1 MRRLLSVACLLLA
14 WLCATGALL
23 DVTQVLA
30 WTRMFVGYACTMSPG
45 QAISQTF
52 DSGQPCEICLAVQKA
67 RETGRK
73 QPPAATAAAAKQ
85 IVLICQP
92 AETAA
97 PLCSFCVWP
106 EPGRTHVLSWCPP
119 VAVPPPR
126 SGGATL
132 RS

>member
-1 MRRLLSVACLLLA
+1 MRRQLSVACLLLA

-23 DVTQVLA
+23 DAAQVLA
-30 WTRMFVGYACTMSPG
+30 WTRMFAGYARTLSPG
-45 QAISQTF
+45 QALSRTF
-52 DSGQPCEICLAVQKA
+52 DPGQPCEICLAVQKA

-73 QPPAATAAAAKQ
+73 QPPAAPAAAAKQ

-97 PLCSFCVWP
+97 PASSFCAWP
-106 EPGRTHVLSWCPP
+106 EPGRPHVFSWCPP

-126 SGGATL
+126 SRGATL

>member
-1 MRRLLSVACLLLA
+1 MRRHLSVACLLLA

-23 DVTQVLA
+23 DVAQALA
-30 WTRMFVGYACTMSPG
+30 WTRMFVGYARTMSTG
-45 QAISQTF
+45 QAFSRTF

-67 RETGRK
+67 RATGRK

-85 IVLICQP
+85 IVLVCQP

-97 PLCSFCVWP
+97 PSSSFCAWP
-106 EPGRTHVLSWCPP
+106 DPGRTQVFSWCPP

>member
-1 MRRLLSVACLLLA
+1 MRRHLSVACLLLA
-14 WLCATGALL
+14 WFCATGALL
-23 DVTQVLA
+23 DVAQVLA
-30 WTRMFVGYACTMSPG
+30 WTRMFVGYARTMSPG
-45 QAISQTF
+45 QAFSRTF
-52 DSGQPCEICLAVQKA
+52 DAGQPCEICLAVQKA

-85 IVLICQP
+85 IVLIYEP

-97 PLCSFCVWP
+97 PPSSFCAWP
-106 EPGRTHVLSWCPP
+106 EPGRTHALSWCPP

-126 SGGATL
+126 SGGAMR

>member
-1 MRRLLSVACLLLA
+1 MRRHLSVACLLLA

-23 DVTQVLA
+23 DAAQVLA
-30 WTRMFVGYACTMSPG
+30 WTRMFVSYARTLPPR
-45 QAISQTF
+45 QALSRTF

-73 QPPAATAAAAKQ
+73 QPPATPAAAAKQ

-92 AETAA
+92 ADTAA
-97 PLCSFCVWP
+97 PPSSFRAWP
-106 EPGRTHVLSWCPP
+106 EPGRTHVLSWCSP

-126 SGGATL
+126 SRGATL